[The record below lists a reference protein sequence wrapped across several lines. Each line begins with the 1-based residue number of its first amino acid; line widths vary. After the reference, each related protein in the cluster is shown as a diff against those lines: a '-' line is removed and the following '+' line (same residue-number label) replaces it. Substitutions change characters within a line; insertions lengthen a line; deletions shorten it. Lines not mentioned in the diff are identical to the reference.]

1 MKQRKSN
8 QILCANEKKIEKKLH
23 KQIKQQNKKEEEQQ
37 LIKYEN
43 IHQQQYLQ
51 KWNVSTIFTTHPSL
65 SSS

>member
-23 KQIKQQNKKEEEQQ
+23 KQIKQQSKNEEEQQ

-51 KWNVSTIFTTHPSL
+51 K
-65 SSS
+65 